1 MEKRALGK
9 GLGALIP
16 GTDELLTKSAV
27 SEIQIS
33 KISLNPYQPRIGIDD
48 EKFQELVNSVRVHGI
63 LQPILVRV
71 KSNGNYELVA
81 GERRLRA
88 ATVAGL
94 PSIPAVVREFSNEQ
108 SLEAALIENI
118 QREDISPFDSAK
130 AYKRL
135 SDEFGLS
142 QEEISFALGKSRS
155 SIANTIR
162 LLNLPEVILNY
173 LKNGQL
179 SEGHCRAILSVI
191 NENDQISLA
200 DLIVKDGLSVREAE
214 KMAKEITSEQE
225 HTEINIVSRET
236 ITKEIDP
243 NILDFQSRLR
253 ERFGTK
259 VNIVKKNNKGKIEL
273 EFFSDEEFERILNLL
288 AGF

>member
-71 KSNGNYELVA
+71 KSDGNYELVA

-162 LLNLPEVILNY
+162 LLNLPDVILSY

-179 SEGHCRAILSVI
+179 SEGHCRAILSI
-191 NENDQISLA
+191 SDEKIQLSLA
-200 DLIVKDGLSVREAE
+200 ELIVNDGLSVREAE
-214 KMAKEITSEQE
+214 KMSKDITAGQEQDEIK
-225 HTEINIVSRET
+225 IVSRET

-259 VNIVKKNNKGKIEL
+259 VNIIKKKDKGKIEL